1 MEASRETL
9 GETNGPLLSEK
20 EMRDELAADVA
31 KGKKGI
37 QGAGCRALSTCR
49 RQAMEVS
56 RAGDASCEPLGET
69 NGLLLAEIRK
79 EMRDELAADVAK
91 GKKGLQD
98 TGCRALQRIKR
109 AAEEDVQSIAEYA
122 RKAVAK
128 AVEKEMKKRRLTM
141 SPCDQRRTSHIAMST
156 GCAEGLS

>member
-37 QGAGCRALSTCR
+37 Q
-49 RQAMEVS
+49 
-56 RAGDASCEPLGET
+56 
-69 NGLLLAEIRK
+69 
-79 EMRDELAADVAK
+79 
-91 GKKGLQD
+91 D
-98 TGCRALQRIKR
+98 TGCRALQRIER
-109 AAEEDVQSIAEYA
+109 AAEEDIQSLVEYA
-122 RKAVAK
+122 QKAVAK

-141 SPCDQRRTSHIAMST
+141 SPCDQRRTPHIAMST